1 MAQLVK
7 TSLASNA
14 HLLRLATEDHI
25 RKTFPT
31 LHDVDFQIHVS
42 RSLANLCLLLADE
55 SPHTRNDYRQ
65 VLADTIDGRRPVEV
79 PAP

>member
-14 HLLRLATEDHI
+14 LLLRLATEDHI
-25 RKTFPT
+25 RQTFPGLNEINT
-31 LHDVDFQIHVS
+31 QIHVS

-55 SPHTRNDYRQ
+55 SPHTRNDFRQ
-65 VLADTIDGRRPVEV
+65 VLADTIDGQRHVEV